1 MSQIIDRQALS
12 HVLDLLRFEGSDNQY
27 YEVKTAA
34 GGFPETALATIC
46 AFANTP
52 GGGALIL
59 GVDESLGFE
68 VVGVYDSK
76 ACRQLLANY
85 AKNEFT
91 VPVEVSTTLLN
102 VNNRKV
108 VWAEIAEADKVMKPV
123 KTKKGQQ
130 AFIRLYNGD
139 LQLSEHEKG
148 MFISAHCPSRYV
160 PEIIG
165 GL

>member
-1 MSQIIDRQALS
+1 MQQTIDRQALS
-12 HVLDLLRFEGSDNQY
+12 HVLDLLRFEESDNQY

-76 ACRQLLANY
+76 ACRQLLTNY

-102 VNNRKV
+102 VKNRKV
-108 VWAEIAEADKVMKPV
+108 VWAEIAEADKVLKPV
-123 KTKKGQQ
+123 KTKKREASIYQTIQ
-130 AFIRLYNGD
+130 WRLSIIRTRARNVYFGA
-139 LQLSEHEKG
+139 LSKP
-148 MFISAHCPSRYV
+148 FR
-160 PEIIG
+160 
-165 GL
+165 